1 MSNGEYEMPDPTTR
15 PEDDPYS
22 VGREE
27 RLPAQAGGGEKPASI
42 SIHARYGRLFND
54 GAYTQPGW
62 WVPHEDYE
70 RLRRHWE
77 DACKQIRRT
86 V

>member
-1 MSNGEYEMPDPTTR
+1 MTAGADP
-15 PEDDPYS
+15 PVKSP
-22 VGREE
+22 
-27 RLPAQAGGGEKPASI
+27 LPAQAGGAPAGVSGN
-42 SIHARYGRLFND
+42 ARYGRLFND

-77 DACKQIRRT
+77 DACKQIGRT
-86 V
+86 P